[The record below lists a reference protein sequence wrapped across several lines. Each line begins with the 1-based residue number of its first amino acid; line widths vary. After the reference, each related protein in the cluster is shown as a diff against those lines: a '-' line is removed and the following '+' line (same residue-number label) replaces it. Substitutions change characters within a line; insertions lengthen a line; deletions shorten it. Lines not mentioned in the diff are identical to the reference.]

1 MMEELKSLDIPI
13 KKQKNKLLK
22 LGLLLSLLIILLIN
36 SFFIPM
42 PKGTSYEGALHNV
55 ASIEF
60 IYDLSYRKNDEVI
73 QEHKIFQE
81 LIELIEEA
89 EEFIILDMFLFN
101 DDYSRESEFP
111 NLSGKLTDTLI
122 WQKER
127 YPNLKVVFITDE
139 INNFYGAYESNN
151 LKKLKDNDIDIIVTD
166 SSKMRNSNPLYSGFW
181 KTFLQWFGTE
191 GKGWIRNPFSTDSPK
206 VTLRSYLKLLKFKA
220 NHRKVLI
227 TDKAAIVTSANPH
240 DASAYHSNIAFKVE
254 GEIINDLIKTERA
267 VAKFSGND
275 FGDIKYVSSKDVMDD
290 IKAMVITEGKIR
302 KHIVDEIKDT
312 KTNDRI
318 TLGMFYLSERTII
331 KELIKA
337 SDRGVDIR
345 LILDAN
351 KDAFGIE
358 KNGIPNRQV
367 ATELVKESEDKIE
380 VKWYDTYGEQYHTKL
395 IVIENSNI
403 ATIIGGSANFTV
415 RNIGDYNLETNLK
428 IVANKDS
435 EITKEVIEYFD
446 RIWENQGGDYT
457 VDFSKYQEDNFL
469 KNMIYRFQ
477 EWSGLSTF

>member
-1 MMEELKSLDIPI
+1 MKKLKLLEIPVQ
-13 KKQKNKLLK
+13 KQNIKLLK
-22 LGLLLSLLIILLIN
+22 AGLLLSLLTVLLIN

-42 PKGTSYEGALHNV
+42 PEGTSYEGSFSDVSN
-55 ASIEF
+55 IEF
-60 IYDLSYRKNDEVI
+60 IYDLSYKKNGEVVR
-73 QEHKIFQE
+73 EHRIFQE
-81 LIELIEEA
+81 LIDLIEGA
-89 EEFIILDMFLFN
+89 EEFIIIDMFLFN
-101 DDYSRESEFP
+101 DDYSRKNEFP
-111 NLSGKLTDTLI
+111 KLSEKLTDTLI
-122 WQKER
+122 QQKEKR
-127 YPNLKVVFITDE
+127 PNLKIMFITDE
-139 INNFYGAYESNN
+139 INNFYGAYESNH
-151 LKKLKDNDIDIIVTD
+151 LKQLKSNDIDVVVTD
-166 SSKMRNSNPLYSGFW
+166 STKMRNPNPLYSGFW

-191 GKGWIRNPFSTDSPK
+191 GKGWIRNPFSEDSPK

-254 GEIINDLIKTERA
+254 GEVINDLIKTEQA

-275 FGDIKYVSSKDVMDD
+275 FEDIEYISSESTIEDIKV
-290 IKAMVITEGKIR
+290 MVITEGKIR
-302 KHIVDEIKDT
+302 QHIVDGIKAT
-312 KTNDRI
+312 KADDRI
-318 TLGMFYLSERTII
+318 TIGMFYLAERRII

-367 ATELVKESEDKIE
+367 ATELVKKSKGKIQ
-380 VKWYDTYGEQYHTKL
+380 VKWYNTYGEQYHAKL
-395 IVIENSNI
+395 MVIENDHA

-428 IVANKDS
+428 IVAPKES
-435 EITKEVIEYFD
+435 RITGDVLEYFD
-446 RIWENQGGDYT
+446 RIWENQEGNYT
-457 VDFSKYQEDNFL
+457 VDFSKYQEENFF
-469 KNMIYRFQ
+469 KTMMYRFQ